1 MVNVAPT
8 MPLGC
13 TYSVMVTN
21 IYTLV
26 DGAGNSEVFE
36 VPALAS
42 CSITME
48 NEPATSLRASDRCS
62 VGPKFRGSVVASLP
76 WVCGVTDWKWEFTE
90 VNVSLNPVGIPITK
104 YRGAASN
111 YLNLSSVTA
120 LQYGKTYAVKSAPIF
135 SYGDGAWGPIQYM
148 CIIGTAGMVLD
159 GEAAQEGSVV
169 DPRAMIS
176 NEAAMLVYPNPS
188 NGEVT
193 LNLSGITSTQVQVRV
208 LDAMGKQLLNKQVS
222 VDGNFTT
229 EMNLNELANGLY
241 MIEVVYNGQ
250 SMTQRLMIQK

>member
-1 MVNVAPT
+1 
-8 MPLGC
+8 
-13 TYSVMVTN
+13 
-21 IYTLV
+21 
-26 DGAGNSEVFE
+26 
-36 VPALAS
+36 
-42 CSITME
+42 
-48 NEPATSLRASDRCS
+48 
-62 VGPKFRGSVVASLP
+62 
-76 WVCGVTDWKWEFTE
+76 
-90 VNVSLNPVGIPITK
+90 
-104 YRGAASN
+104 
-111 YLNLSSVTA
+111 
-120 LQYGKTYAVKSAPIF
+120 
-135 SYGDGAWGPIQYM
+135 
-148 CIIGTAGMVLD
+148 
-159 GEAAQEGSVV
+159 
-169 DPRAMIS
+169 MIS